1 MSGDPQNPCN
11 GWAFR
16 DAYQP
21 QYRNGKQL
29 AIGEQC
35 RSPNTADGG
44 PPPRPN
50 LDPKLDLP
58 KRPCTSCGRRFR
70 PTVRR
75 RLLCA
80 SCFGRRVR
88 LADGADVRVC
98 LSHTKRNHVDILC
111 K

>member
-50 LDPKLDLP
+50 LDPNLDLP

-80 SCFGRRVR
+80 SCFGRASESPMAPDY
-88 LADGADVRVC
+88 LP
-98 LSHTKRNHVDILC
+98 
-111 K
+111 